1 MLTCSQRYSPLSIV
15 GRVSKVQ
22 RCFVLFFFSWPS
34 LRVSSLVS
42 FLRFPLYV
50 QGGKADVLKR
60 VAKVFEWKL
69 IFYCV
74 IECILRVFVCVCVY
88 ERDCLLWWLFFF
100 STGKRMRQICM
111 QILKP
116 LSLKAIF
123 IFDLLALSQRCID
136 HE

>member
-1 MLTCSQRYSPLSIV
+1 MLTYSQRYSPLSIV
-15 GRVSKVQ
+15 WRASKVQ
-22 RCFVLFFFSWPS
+22 RCFVLFFFSWPC

-50 QGGKADVLKR
+50 QGGKADMLKR

-74 IECILRVFVCVCVY
+74 IERILCVFVCVY
-88 ERDCLLWWLFFF
+88 ERDCLLWWQFFF
-100 STGKRMRQICM
+100 STGKKMRQICM
-111 QILKP
+111 QILK
-116 LSLKAIF
+116 LISLKAIF
-123 IFDLLALSQRCID
+123 IFELLALSQRCID